1 MCRVLQLKKPLR
13 SRWGFCFCGLVTGLF
28 IIHGTLTKYDHK
40 VRKMSHLLR
49 IRSITSIDFEAWLP
63 LWDGYNAFYGRQ
75 GETALDLNITQTTWG
90 RFLNKNEPMNA
101 FVAEQ
106 NGQLVGLVHF
116 IFHRSTSRLND
127 VCYLQ
132 DLYVNK
138 ELRGAGIGRQLIEA
152 VYDTALK
159 AGSTRVYWQTQDSN
173 FAGRTLYEKVAKHLG
188 FIVYSHEL

>member
-1 MCRVLQLKKPLR
+1 MPN
-13 SRWGFCFCGLVTGLF
+13 S
-28 IIHGTLTKYDHK
+28 
-40 VRKMSHLLR
+40 SH
-49 IRSITSIDFEAWLP
+49 IRPTTNIDYEAWLP

-75 GETALDLNITQTTWG
+75 GDTALDLNITQTTWR
-90 RFLNKNEPMNA
+90 RFLNKNEPIHA

-138 ELRGAGIGRQLIEA
+138 DLRGTGIGRQLIQA
-152 VYDTALK
+152 VYDAALK

-173 FAGRTLYEKVAKHLG
+173 TAGRALYDKVAKHLG

>member
-1 MCRVLQLKKPLR
+1 MPN
-13 SRWGFCFCGLVTGLF
+13 S
-28 IIHGTLTKYDHK
+28 
-40 VRKMSHLLR
+40 SR
-49 IRSITSIDFEAWLP
+49 IRPITNIDYEAWLP
-63 LWDGYNAFYGRQ
+63 LWDGYNAFYGRH
-75 GETALDLNITQTTWG
+75 GETGLDLNITQTTWG
-90 RFLNKNEPMNA
+90 RFLNKNEPVNA

-138 ELRGAGIGRQLIEA
+138 DLRGTGIGRQLIQA
-152 VYDTALK
+152 VYNAALK

-173 FAGRTLYEKVAKHLG
+173 TAGRALYDKVAKHLG
-188 FIVYSHEL
+188 FMVYSHEL

>member
-1 MCRVLQLKKPLR
+1 MPH
-13 SRWGFCFCGLVTGLF
+13 S
-28 IIHGTLTKYDHK
+28 
-40 VRKMSHLLR
+40 LR
-49 IRSITSIDFEAWLP
+49 IRPITNIDFEAWLP

-75 GETALDLNITQTTWG
+75 GESALNLNITQTTWA
-90 RFLNKNEPMNA
+90 RFLNDNEPINA

-116 IFHRSTSRLND
+116 IFHRSTTRLND

-138 ELRGAGIGRQLIEA
+138 DLRGTGIGRQLIKA
-152 VYDTALK
+152 VYDAALK

-173 FAGRTLYEKVAKHLG
+173 IVGRALYEKVANHLG

>member
-1 MCRVLQLKKPLR
+1 MPN
-13 SRWGFCFCGLVTGLF
+13 S
-28 IIHGTLTKYDHK
+28 
-40 VRKMSHLLR
+40 SR
-49 IRSITSIDFEAWLP
+49 IRPITNIDYEAWLP
-63 LWDGYNAFYGRQ
+63 LWDGYNAFYGRH

-90 RFLNKNEPMNA
+90 RFLNKNEPVHA

-138 ELRGAGIGRQLIEA
+138 DLRGTGIGRQLIQA
-152 VYDTALK
+152 VYDAALK

-173 FAGRTLYEKVAKHLG
+173 TAGRALYDKVAKHLG